1 VAEDRFGDL
10 GGGGSDPAERSG
22 ADPGERPARDPS
34 RPSAAEL
41 LAAGDEAELA
51 AERKLEQR
59 KAPKPSSAYSWVVGI
74 AFLILI
80 IVVGLNSLPN
90 AGEGLKGPQPGT
102 ELPAFAAPL
111 ATGTVDAD
119 VNVKATRKAP
129 GKTFACA
136 VHERSALNGC
146 DLRKHPSVVVFAGTR
161 GANCLPGFDRI
172 ERVRKAFPQVRFAGI
187 LIRMG
192 LKDSAKVVRK
202 GGWGFPVA
210 FDRDGQLTNA
220 YGVGVCPATVFA
232 RTGGHVVVTRLGKL
246 TDAQLRA
253 QIRQIL

>member
-10 GGGGSDPAERSG
+10 GPRDPEPAERS
-22 ADPGERPARDPS
+22 R

-41 LAAGDEAELA
+41 LAAGDEEELR

-59 KAPKPSSAYSWVVGI
+59 KQPKPSSAYSWVVGI

-80 IVVGLNSLPN
+80 VVVGLNSLPN
-90 AGEGLKGPQPGT
+90 AGEGLKGPKPGSV
-102 ELPAFAAPL
+102 LPAFAAPL
-111 ATGTVDAD
+111 ATGSIDAD
-119 VNVKATRKAP
+119 VNIKATGKEP
-129 GKTFACA
+129 GQTMACN
-136 VHERSALNGC
+136 VHIQSALNGC
-146 DLRKHPSVVVFAGTR
+146 DLRKRPSVIVFAGTR

-172 ERVRKAFPQVRFAGI
+172 EQVRGAFPQVNFVGI

-192 LKDSAKVVRK
+192 RKDAARTVQK

-210 FDRDGQLTNA
+210 YDRDGQLTNV
-220 YGVGVCPATVFA
+220 YGIGVCPATVFA
-232 RTGGHVVVTRLGKL
+232 HRGGRVAVTKLGKL

-253 QIRQIL
+253 QVRQIL